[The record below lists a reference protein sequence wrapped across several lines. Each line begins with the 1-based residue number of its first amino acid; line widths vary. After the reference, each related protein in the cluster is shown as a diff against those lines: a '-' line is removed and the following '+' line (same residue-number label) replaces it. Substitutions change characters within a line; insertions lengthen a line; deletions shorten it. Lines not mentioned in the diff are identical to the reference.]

1 MSDIVVLFAL
11 PIRPGHDDEVFDFAR
26 SLTSD
31 PATPDALAEEDIT
44 IESVFID
51 RSSQP
56 AKLWVYQRL
65 PDAERAHEA
74 LTTSTNPVNVEMR
87 RLMTTAFDA
96 PVIHELAFDYVRAQ
110 RPA

>member
-1 MSDIVVLFAL
+1 MSDTVVLFAL
-11 PIRPGHDDEVFDFAR
+11 PIRPGHEDEVFDFAQ
-26 SLTSD
+26 SLTAN

-65 PDAERAHEA
+65 PDAERAHES
-74 LTTSTNPVNVEMR
+74 LMKSTNPINVEMR

-96 PVIHELAFDYVRAQ
+96 PVIRELVFDYVRDR